1 MKALVVY
8 YSRTGTTKKVAE
20 EISKSLMC
28 DVEAISDNKR
38 RSGIAGYLRCGFEGV
53 RKKTPKINEAEK
65 KALEHDIVIIGT
77 PIGGWNMS
85 SLIRSY
91 ITRYSKDFKKVAFFC
106 TQGGSGA
113 ENAFK
118 EMEEICGKEPVA
130 VLGLITKDVNEGGY
144 VNDVKEFAGKIKQ
157 VEQKTL

>member
-1 MKALVVY
+1 MNALVAY

-65 KALEHDIVIIGT
+65 KASEHDIVIVGT
-77 PIGGWNMS
+77 PIWGGNMS
-85 SLIRSY
+85 SLTRSY
-91 ITRYSKDFKKVAFFC
+91 ISRYSKDFKKVAFFC

-113 ENAFK
+113 EKALK
-118 EMEEICGKEPVA
+118 EMGEMCGKEPVA
-130 VLGLITKDVNEGGY
+130 VLGLIDKEVNEGMY
-144 VNDVKEFAGKIKQ
+144 IDKIKRF
-157 VEQKTL
+157 VAEIRKS